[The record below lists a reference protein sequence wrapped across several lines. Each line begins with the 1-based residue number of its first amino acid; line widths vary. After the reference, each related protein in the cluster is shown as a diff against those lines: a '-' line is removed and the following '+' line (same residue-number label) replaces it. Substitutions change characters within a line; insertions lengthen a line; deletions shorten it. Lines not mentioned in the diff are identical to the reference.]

1 MRAQLFTIGRAGPG
15 WLSTMARPR
24 GGAWLDDELAALV
37 TAGVGV
43 LVSLLSDAEL
53 GELEL
58 DREAE
63 LAVVHGLEFHRLATP
78 DLQVPDRAATLELA
92 AVVRDR
98 LAAGAGVAVHCWA
111 GIGRSSTLAA
121 AVLVLEGVE
130 PAEAWRLIS
139 VARGLRVPDT
149 DAQREFVHT
158 LLTSPTGP

>member
-1 MRAQLFTIGRAGPG
+1 MRAQLFTIERAGPG
-15 WLSTMARPR
+15 VLSTMARPR
-24 GGAWLDDELAALV
+24 GGDWLDAELAALV
-37 TAGVGV
+37 TAGVDV

-58 DREAE
+58 EREAE
-63 LAVVHGLEFHRLATP
+63 LAVARGLDFQRLATP
-78 DLQVPDRAATLELA
+78 DLHVPDRAGTLQLA

-98 LAAGAGVAVHCWA
+98 LAAGAGVAVHCRM

-121 AVLVLEGVE
+121 AVLVLEGME
-130 PAEAWRLIS
+130 PAEAWRRIS

-158 LLTSPTGP
+158 LLTPPARP